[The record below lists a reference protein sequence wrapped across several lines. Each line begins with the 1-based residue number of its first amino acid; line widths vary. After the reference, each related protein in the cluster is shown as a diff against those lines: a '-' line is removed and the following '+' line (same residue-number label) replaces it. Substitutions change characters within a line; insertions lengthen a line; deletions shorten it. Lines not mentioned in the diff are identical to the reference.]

1 VGPGRSTT
9 GRRLVKRAAKGHDL
23 AALQWRAAQGHR
35 QPWGQRPLEALE
47 GKLQLPPT
55 AINRACR
62 VPFCKGTEMPWARG
76 RKAPRRRASGD
87 TPLTPSRQGEKATAS
102 DHQPGPGPRARW
114 EWYRNRRRS
123 PRSLTSREHMSLGR
137 APQRLLIDHFVR
149 EGGRHPK
156 EQTELFSCVMILC
169 GHLRSGLAEALLRQ
183 TSRKSAQ
190 L

>member
-1 VGPGRSTT
+1 MGVVPEPSPFFFHSRVAPLTKTFCGP
-9 GRRLVKRAAKGHDL
+9 V
-23 AALQWRAAQGHR
+23 QNF
-35 QPWGQRPLEALE
+35 
-47 GKLQLPPT
+47 PT
-55 AINRACR
+55 DIA
-62 VPFCKGTEMPWARG
+62 P
-76 RKAPRRRASGD
+76 APRPGC
-87 TPLTPSRQGEKATAS
+87 
-102 DHQPGPGPRARW
+102 PGP
-114 EWYRNRRRS
+114 S
-123 PRSLTSREHMSLGR
+123 PLPEPWPGAPPLANLPREHMSLGR